1 MKLSSR
7 ALVLDLSTAPLPNAA
22 EFVDA
27 DSIALGNRKDPDKIA
42 AYRAEVLADR
52 IAHAALDLDLARI
65 TGIGVLSV
73 ETGELRIDLCRTE
86 DDERAAIETLA
97 VQMRDR
103 TLISYNGKAFDWPL
117 LMRRARYLGIRP
129 VPYISVDRYKSSNH
143 DLLEFLSDRNPQR
156 MRPLGFYVRRL
167 GWTDLVKPLSGA
179 EEANVPLTGDWD
191 GLRASLE
198 HDVTACYRLAQW
210 LGVVSVADPLPLEQ
224 VS

>member
-27 DSIALGNRKDPDKIA
+27 DSIALGNRKDPEKIA

-52 IAHAALDLDLARI
+52 IANAALDLDLARI
-65 TGIGVLSV
+65 TGIGVLSA
-73 ETGELRIDLCRTE
+73 ETGELRIDLCQTE
-86 DDERAAIETLA
+86 DDERAAIDTLA
-97 VQMRDR
+97 LQMRDR

-129 VPYISVDRYKSSNH
+129 VPYINVDRYRSSHH
-143 DLLEFLSDRNPQR
+143 DLLEMLSDRDPSR
-156 MRPLGFYVRRL
+156 RRPLGFYVRRL
-167 GWTDLVKPLSGA
+167 GWSDLSKPLSGA
-179 EEANVPLTGDWD
+179 EEVQVLSTGLWEALK
-191 GLRASLE
+191 GSLE

-210 LGVVSVADPLPLEQ
+210 LGVVPLPLEQ
-224 VS
+224 GS